1 MFQHCLCL
9 LRMLFIGLMISITK
23 KKIKM
28 AASKEGIST
37 VKTKSRCSDLDVDI
51 LILYEDLTI
60 GTFTKFAKKRLLS
73 QNEAKMNSYLM

>member
-60 GTFTKFAKKRLLS
+60 GTFTKFAKKDYFPKTK
-73 QNEAKMNSYLM
+73 QK